1 MFARLAEKEEVLMKT
16 REEINTFKEQLAKQ
30 SSLIAKSEDDASQ
43 LRALN
48 MQLISDRKQLTALK
62 SGEPISSEDD
72 SILLPIKIHC

>member
-1 MFARLAEKEEVLMKT
+1 MKT